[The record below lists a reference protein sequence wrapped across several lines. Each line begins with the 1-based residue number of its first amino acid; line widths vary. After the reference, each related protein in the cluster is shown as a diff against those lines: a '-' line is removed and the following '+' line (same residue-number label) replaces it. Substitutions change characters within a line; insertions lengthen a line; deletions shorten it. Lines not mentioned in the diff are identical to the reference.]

1 MNVAVAISLL
11 LLLGLLTLVS
21 YVDRVYQEAGR
32 FLSRDFQDN
41 IDAFEQKV
49 EPRLRVGRARASR
62 SMAVL
67 AQLSMAAIALLVG
80 FLVFSDQEWSIY
92 EILQAAF
99 SLILIVIVFNRFLPF
114 VFFSRTK
121 GDWLVRWTLV
131 LKMLIYLVL
140 PVTIVLGFLQS
151 VASLTRQSTTEQPE
165 SPAEA
170 VDALIEAGQEEGIIQ
185 EGDRDLIQSVV
196 EFSGKTVRDAMR
208 PRPAMFAVP
217 IDTTVERFIE
227 MLRAKHYSRVPVY
240 EGSIHNIKG
249 IVYAQDVLQVSDT
262 EAHTRTL
269 DTLMRRDVYF
279 VPESKLGSDLLREM
293 QKQNIRMAIVVDEY
307 GGVAGL
313 VTIEDLVEEIVGEIR
328 DERDKPEIV
337 REGERSFIVSGGM
350 DVDRLDELFGTKPN
364 AKESATIAG
373 LVSEIAGRIPR
384 KGEVVEGDGLRF
396 EVVESTDRK
405 IERVRVTAVQ
415 PQQLKL
421 I

>member
-1 MNVAVAISLL
+1 MNVTVAISLL

-49 EPRLRVGRARASR
+49 EPRLRVGRARASL

-80 FLVFSDQEWSIY
+80 FVVFSDQEWSIY

-293 QKQNIRMAIVVDEY
+293 RKQNIRMAIVVDEY

-350 DVDRLDELFGTKPN
+350 DVDRLDELFGTKPD

-373 LVSEIAGRIPR
+373 LVSEMAGRIPR

-405 IERVRVTAVQ
+405 IERLRVTAVQ